1 MGPNRSGMPPEHS
14 QTRLGHFWKKSFF
27 VKNLEKRPKS
37 HETSMGRKTVF
48 FLRNHKNKNDVHRH
62 DSNFGGRMAFPSS
75 IWSPFVKK
83 RVLAKSMNSPLKGIG
98 VRDFYAFFD
107 FFCYDFS
114 EKNGFPAH
122 GRFMIFRTFSGIFNE
137 KWVFPK
143 MTQKCLG
150 LLGGHPWPIR
160 THIWPILTKIA

>member
-1 MGPNRSGMPPEHS
+1 MNRWGSRRRVFYRDLYRDFYNNYVLGDFRQNWSNMGPNRSGMPPEHS

-48 FLRNHKNKNDVHRH
+48 FLGNHKNKNDVHRH

-83 RVLAKSMNSPLKGIG
+83 RVLAKNI
-98 VRDFYAFFD
+98 DFA
-107 FFCYDFS
+107 CNWCACTRVLCMH
-114 EKNGFPAH
+114 K
-122 GRFMIFRTFSGIFNE
+122 
-137 KWVFPK
+137 
-143 MTQKCLG
+143 
-150 LLGGHPWPIR
+150 
-160 THIWPILTKIA
+160 ILVHA